1 MKKSKLLILIFVV
14 FNFTSYSQNY
24 TIRGRVTDLQTG
36 YAIPFAS
43 VGIKGKN
50 TKISANE
57 NGEFKIAIN
66 STKDSIYA
74 HYLGYN
80 KLYKKA
86 KKVENQVINFELE
99 ASTTFLNIVVVAP
112 KKIDPA
118 VPVMKKVIAS
128 RNNFNKD
135 QLETVQYKNYSKFEF
150 DIDNMTDRIRKW
162 KILKPVVSYYDS
174 LDAESKSKEKTLPV
188 YFAEVYSDIY
198 YLKSPR
204 RKKEVISAIKVNYV
218 GKDEKNIGAQL
229 VDSDFDNYNFYYDD
243 IEIMQKPFFSPFANN
258 AFLFY
263 NYYMLDS
270 AMVNGKKIYEI
281 RVKPKEPQDP
291 VFTGKIW
298 IVDSLFVAC
307 KLDLEITKEVNF
319 NLVESVKIEQE
330 LIPTSAGPWIP
341 NKTKVVIDYADLTK
355 DFVSGLLKIYQSA
368 DSIVVNNKLDTAFY
382 SKPVAY
388 AENVF
393 LQPDSFWI
401 QKRTEP
407 LNKKEALNY
416 SIIDTVRNIKI
427 IKRTIKTLY
436 FLGSGY
442 RSIGFMDVGHYIT
455 FYTYNNYEGSRL
467 KLDFKSNEK
476 LSKDWVFRSYVA
488 YGVKDEAFK
497 FNVQLE
503 KIISRFPWA
512 KAGAQ
517 YRSDISQL
525 GTSFDYTRNQNI
537 GSGSNLLYLTGSQF
551 GVFSKLV
558 RSDEKRLWY
567 ETNFKRGISPR
578 ITFQHIT
585 TTPLFSLVTNENPFN
600 SITQEKYSVSELLID
615 AKITEGELFVQNGNE
630 RVKIGSSKKPVLN
643 FNYTVAI
650 KNLFGG
656 DYGYHKISA
665 NYKQKK
671 RWPIIGVSTLNLK
684 AGKVFS
690 TVPFTLLEVHRGNQT
705 YFFSPEAY
713 NLMNWFEFVSD
724 QYASVQL
731 QHNFNGLLFNRI
743 PLIDRLKWR
752 ENIGASILYG
762 NLSAKNKV
770 FNQNNRFSEFS
781 KLPYVELNAG
791 INNIFGFIKVDFI
804 YRLTYTDKSYL
815 DSYYKINPIDKISKY
830 GIKFSL
836 QFGL

>member
-1 MKKSKLLILIFVV
+1 MYALLFCSLF
-14 FNFTSYSQNY
+14 SYGQNY
-24 TIRGRVTDLQTG
+24 TIRGKVTDIQTG
-36 YAIPFAS
+36 YSIPFAT
-43 VGIKGKN
+43 VGVKGKSN
-50 TKISANE
+50 KVNANE
-57 NGEFKIAIN
+57 NGEFKITITN
-66 STKDSIYA
+66 TKDSLFA
-74 HYLGYN
+74 SYLGYN
-80 KLYKKA
+80 KLFKKA
-86 KKVENQVINFELE
+86 QKLENQELNFELE
-99 ASTTFLNIVVVAP
+99 ASTTFLNVVVVAP

-118 VPVMKKVIAS
+118 IPIMKKVIANRS
-128 RNNFNKD
+128 QFNKD

-150 DIDNMTDRIRKW
+150 DVDNMTNRIRKW
-162 KILKPVVSYYDS
+162 KILRPLVTYYDS
-174 LDAESKSKEKTLPV
+174 LDNESATKEKALPV

-218 GKDEKNIGAQL
+218 GKNEKNIGSQL

-243 IEIMQKPFFSPFANN
+243 IEIMQKPFFSPFAAN

-270 AMVNGKKIYEI
+270 TIVNGKKIYEI

-298 IVDSLFVAC
+298 IVDTLFVC
-307 KLDLEITKEVNF
+307 NKLDLEITKEVNF
-319 NLVESVKIEQE
+319 NLVESVKIQQL

-341 NKTKVVIDYADLTK
+341 AETNIVIDYADLTK
-355 DFVSGLLKIYQSA
+355 DFISGLLKIYQSA

-382 SKPVAY
+382 SKPIAY

-393 LQPDSFWI
+393 LRTDSFWI
-401 QKRTEP
+401 ANRTIA
-407 LNKKEALNY
+407 LNKKEQLNY
-416 SIIDTVRNIKI
+416 AIIDTVSNIKI
-427 IKRTIKTLY
+427 IKNTIKVGS
-436 FLGSGY
+436 FLAQGSFK
-442 RSIGFMDVGHYIT
+442 IGIINIGNLIS
-455 FYTYNNYEGSRL
+455 FYSYNNYEGSRL

-488 YGVKDEAFK
+488 YGVKDDAFK

-503 KIISRFPWA
+503 KIISRFPWS
-512 KAGAQ
+512 KAGVQ

-525 GTSFDYTRNQNI
+525 GTSFDYSKNQNI

-558 RSDEKRLWY
+558 RSDEKRIWY
-567 ETNFKRGISPR
+567 ETNLVNGISPR

-585 TTPLFSLVTNENPFN
+585 TTPLFSLVTNENPLS
-600 SITQEKYSVSELLID
+600 SINQEKYSISEFLFD

-630 RVKIGSSKKPVLN
+630 RVKIGNSKKPTLN
-643 FNYTVAI
+643 FNYTLAV

-671 RWPIIGVSTLNLK
+671 RWSIIGVSTINVK

-724 QYASVQL
+724 QYASVQI

-743 PLIDRLKWR
+743 PLIERLKWR

-762 NLSAKNKV
+762 NLSNKNKV
-770 FNQNNRFSEFS
+770 FNQNNRFSEFG

-804 YRLTYTDKSYL
+804 YRLTYTDANYVQAYS
-815 DSYYKINPIDKISKY
+815 KINPIEKINRY
-830 GIKFSL
+830 GIKFSM